1 MDRTPRA
8 LSSFLTGIRAAP
20 GKRNGGGMGELI
32 GWIALPYDQKWDEP
46 VDDWW
51 ATRLERRLW
60 RPLERIAFLL
70 TRR

>member
-1 MDRTPRA
+1 
-8 LSSFLTGIRAAP
+8 
-20 GKRNGGGMGELI
+20 MGELI